1 MTVRAKTDRGND
13 AFREKRYKTA
23 RACYTQALEKGGKDT
38 VLGDTVAA
46 RVAAAVQTGDVGR
59 SAALNRAACRYVRE
73 DACADREE
81 QSRANARVSLFY
93 SLELGLYS
101 DCVDDCTLV
110 LGVEP
115 TNPKALVRCCAILHL
130 CGVLWCDHF
139 RTASE
144 LPAAISK
151 TPVCN
156 SCCSFDV
163 ERLSVSWSN
172 TQQPRKILLRQR
184 GLSQT
189 IGEAPIGL
197 ISYAFSAGE

>member
-81 QSRANARVSLFY
+81 QNRANARVSLFTAW
-93 SLELGLYS
+93 SLDFIAIASMIVRWCWVWSL
-101 DCVDDCTLV
+101 
-110 LGVEP
+110 P
-115 TNPKALVRCCAILHL
+115 TQKP
-130 CGVLWCDHF
+130 WCDAVQF
-139 RTASE
+139 C
-144 LPAAISK
+144 IS
-151 TPVCN
+151 VV
-156 SCCSFDV
+156 SCDV
-163 ERLSVSWSN
+163 IIFVPPQSC
-172 TQQPRKILLRQR
+172 QPRSLKLR
-184 GLSQT
+184 GV
-189 IGEAPIGL
+189 PIRVAVSTWKG
-197 ISYAFSAGE
+197 SV